1 MTRDF
6 VQRELFKPFVST
18 KAAGFGLG
26 AFEAL
31 QLAQAM
37 GGTIEVASEAGKG
50 SCFALRMPHADAGA
64 RSAEAV
70 MKGASGGWVGG
81 RDKIFC
87 WWTRMNRGCRRN
99 TIGAITNPG
108 CGPPATTT

>member
-50 SCFALRMPHADAGA
+50 SCFALRLPHADAGA
-64 RSAEAV
+64 RSARSEERR
-70 MKGASGGWVGG
+70 VG
-81 RDKIFC
+81 KEC
-87 WWTRMNRGCRRN
+87 VSTCRSRWSPFYTKKKYKHIYQN
-99 TIGAITNPG
+99 
-108 CGPPATTT
+108 

>member
-1 MTRDF
+1 MRISDWSSDVCSSDLGMTRDF

-26 AFEAL
+26 ALEAL

-50 SCFALRMPHADAGA
+50 SCFALRLPHAAAGA
-64 RSAEAV
+64 RSAVAEIG
-70 MKGASGGWVGG
+70 GATG
-81 RDKIFC
+81 RDSVCQYVCSPVVAVSYK
-87 WWTRMNRGCRRN
+87 
-99 TIGAITNPG
+99 
-108 CGPPATTT
+108 TTK